1 MTEQKTEKVTI
12 EVPRPIMAFLR
23 FQAKQEK
30 FDTVEKL
37 IEYDLLDLLRSEFE
51 GMSGDELIAMFNLA
65 PIFWEIFGDER
76 YKPKDAKAT
85 VKVMLDKE
93 TIEFAEKHNI
103 DINEAVK
110 QHLERLKAAN

>member
-23 FQAKQEK
+23 FQAKHEN

-37 IEYDLLDLLRSEFE
+37 IEYDLLDNVRAEFE

-65 PIFWEIFGDER
+65 PVFWEIFGDER
-76 YKPKDAKAT
+76 YKPKDAKPT

-93 TIEFAEKHNI
+93 PLRPYDVLCGA
-103 DINEAVK
+103 
-110 QHLERLKAAN
+110 LR